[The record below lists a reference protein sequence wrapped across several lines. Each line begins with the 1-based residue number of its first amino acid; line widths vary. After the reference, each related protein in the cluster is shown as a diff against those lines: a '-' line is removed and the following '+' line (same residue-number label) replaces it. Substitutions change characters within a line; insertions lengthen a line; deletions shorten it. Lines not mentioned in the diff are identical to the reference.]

1 MLVNNQS
8 RNTSRANH
16 SISRKASSSS
26 IAAVALLGL
35 GLGACAD
42 PQEEEVVDAAKSPH
56 SDRAG
61 LGLSEVSQALGPGVS
76 LDARKSLA
84 VTDQVILDN
93 FTPAAVLN
101 AIIASAGATGN
112 ITADQLFRQL
122 WDTQNPTP
130 GQPDL
135 PNNAHCND
143 NGGTLN
149 GFPYFCRP
157 TEGAQAAPPG
167 ALAAYRAIG
176 LFNRFDLAPSNG
188 ANCGEYRVVF
198 ARTGGGR
205 NFVIFEAVLPNP
217 RTDLGIEGCR
227 PVANLWRDLGTAPT
241 VAQRVTALQTLYFS
255 GVPGFSPVFHINN
268 YGATGGD
275 GQVRTN
281 QFMQGPWLL
290 REHKMA
296 RICPSSSTCIAKFVP
311 ATVKVNPSG
320 TLFNPSNSTTLA
332 AAFRSHFVTQVA
344 ALAVNN
350 VNTFNYDVPDQ
361 FNIGQSDSQS
371 GGVTDAYVTQFGAG
385 GAFGTAI
392 QTELTNIGSPLTPA
406 QIVARAQALSCGG
419 CHQRSNNANVGS
431 GIIFPP
437 SDGFVHNSEFTEVGP
452 DGNRFRLSPALT
464 STFLPHRKGI
474 LETYLNAL
482 RTVAGSLSQV
492 TAIAALRGNAYY
504 TQNGAGTVSRVAPG
518 GSPIVLASGLSNL
531 TGLAVDNF
539 SAYWLEND
547 NPGTVN
553 KASINGGGAVTVLAS
568 NRLSLAAIATDGIN
582 VYWLENTL
590 PASIF
595 RVPVGGGA
603 ISQVTF
609 NLPASTGLAVD
620 STSLYWLEGTSVRK
634 MPKAG
639 GAIATI
645 GTATA
650 QSIATDGVR
659 LFFTNSAANNI
670 RTMPVAGGALSTL
683 HTAAPSLTG
692 VAVDATSVYWS
703 ENTPSAAVKTGPK

>member
-1 MLVNNQS
+1 MLVNKQS
-8 RNTSRANH
+8 LKTSRGNH
-16 SISRKASSSS
+16 SISRSASIVSMM
-26 IAAVALLGL
+26 ALVGL

-42 PQEEEVVDAAKSPH
+42 SPEEVVDADKSPH

-61 LGLSEVSQALGPGVS
+61 IGLAEVTQALGPGVS
-76 LDARKSLA
+76 VDMRRSLA

-93 FTPAAVLN
+93 FTPTLVLN
-101 AIIASAGATGN
+101 AIIASAGATGV

-143 NGGTLN
+143 NGGILN
-149 GFPYFCRP
+149 AFPYFCRP

-167 ALAAYRAIG
+167 ALASYRAIG

-217 RTDLGIEGCR
+217 RTDLGLEGCR
-227 PVANLWRDLGTAPT
+227 PVANLWRDLSTAPT
-241 VAQRVTALQTLYFS
+241 VASRVTSLQTLYFN
-255 GVPGFSPVFHINN
+255 GLPGFSPVFHINN

-281 QFMQGPWLL
+281 QFLTGPWLL
-290 REHKMA
+290 REFKMA
-296 RICPSSSTCIAKFVP
+296 TVCSPACVAKFVP
-311 ATVKVNPSG
+311 VTVKVNPAG
-320 TLFNPSNSTTLA
+320 NLFNPASTHAQA
-332 AAFRSHFVTQVA
+332 APFRTHFVSQVP

-350 VNTFNYDVPDQ
+350 VNTFNYDVPDV
-361 FNIGQSDSQS
+361 FNIGQSDSQNN
-371 GGVTDAYVTQFGAG
+371 GGAVVDDYLAQFGTG
-385 GAFGTAI
+385 GAFKVSI
-392 QTELTNIGSPLTPA
+392 QNALNLIGSTLTPE
-406 QIVARAQALSCGG
+406 QIVARAHALSCGG
-419 CHQRSNNANVGS
+419 CHQRSNNDPLGAAIVW
-431 GIIFPP
+431 PP

-452 DGNRFRLSPALT
+452 DGNRFRLSPALNT
-464 STFLPHRKGI
+464 TFLPHRKRI
-474 LETYLNAL
+474 LEGYLNAL

-492 TAIAALRGNAYY
+492 TAVAALRGNAYFA
-504 TQNGAGTVSRVAPG
+504 QNGAGTVSRVSPG

-531 TGLAVDNF
+531 TGVAADNF
-539 SAYWLEND
+539 NAFWLEND

-603 ISQVTF
+603 ITQVAF
-609 NLPASTGLAVD
+609 NLPASAGLAVD
-620 STSLYWLEGTSVRK
+620 STSLYWLEGTNVRK

-639 GAIATI
+639 GAAATI

-659 LFFTNSAANNI
+659 LFFGNSAANTI
-670 RTMPVAGGALSTL
+670 RTMPVAGGALTTL
-683 HTAAPSLTG
+683 HTGAPSLTG

-703 ENTPSAAVKTGPK
+703 ENTSSAAVKTGPK

>member
-8 RNTSRANH
+8 RKTSHANH
-16 SISRKASSSS
+16 SISRKALISAV
-26 IAAVALLGL
+26 AAIALLGL

-42 PQEEEVVDAAKSPH
+42 PSDEEAVGAPKSPH

-93 FTPAAVLN
+93 FTPTAVLN
-101 AIIASAGATGN
+101 AVIASAGATGN

-149 GFPYFCRP
+149 GFPYFCRA
-157 TEGAQAAPPG
+157 TEGGQAAPPG
-167 ALAAYRAIG
+167 ALTAYRAIG
-176 LFNRFDLAPSNG
+176 LFNRFDLAPNNG

-227 PVANLWRDLGTAPT
+227 PVANLWRDLGTIPT
-241 VAQRVTALQTLYFS
+241 VAQRVVELQKLYFT
-255 GVPGFSPVFHINN
+255 GLPGFSPVFHINN

-290 REHKMA
+290 REFKMA
-296 RICPSSSTCIAKFVP
+296 RVCPSSSTCIAKFVP
-311 ATVKVNPSG
+311 VTVKVNPSG
-320 TLFNPSNSTTLA
+320 TLFSPGNLTPLA
-332 AAFRSHFVTQVA
+332 TAFRSHFVTQVA
-344 ALAVNN
+344 ALAVPN

-385 GAFGTAI
+385 GSFATSI
-392 QTELTNIGSPLTPA
+392 QTELTNIGSTLTPA

-419 CHQRSNNANVGS
+419 CHQRSNNANVGG

-452 DGNRFRLSPALT
+452 DGNRFRLSPALI

-492 TAIAALRGNAYY
+492 TAIAALRGITYIA
-504 TQNGAGTVSRVAPG
+504 QNGAGTVSRVSPG
-518 GSPIVLASGLSNL
+518 GSPVALATGLSNI
-531 TGLAVDNF
+531 TGVAADNF
-539 SAYWLEND
+539 NAYILLD
-547 NPGTVN
+547 DFPGKVVKT
-553 KASINGGGAVTVLAS
+553 SINGGGLLSTLVT
-568 NRLSLAAIATDGIN
+568 NRLSLSAIATDGSN
-582 VYWLENTL
+582 VYWLENTV

-603 ISQVTF
+603 VTQVAF
-609 NLPASTGLAVD
+609 NLPASVGLAVD
-620 STSLYWLEGTSVRK
+620 STSLYWLEGTNVRK

-650 QSIATDGVR
+650 QAIATDGVR

-670 RTMPVAGGALSTL
+670 RTMPVAGGALTTL
-683 HTAAPSLTG
+683 HTGAPSLTA
-692 VAVDATSVYWS
+692 VAVDATSVYWA
-703 ENTPSAAVKTGPK
+703 ENTASAAVKTGPK